1 MFVAIC
7 DDWLSSCR
15 VSRCPHRDEE
25 RRPSDLRPSIFF
37 MLNLEH
43 FLGWL
48 ETYEYQVPV
57 YIWTALTTVWVKI
70 GKIFACGA
78 IFEAFRAKNNLSGSS
93 FVPVHTD
100 SRQISNFA
108 LDFWRNQKKKMFN
121 VHTSCHATMLQHA
134 CTMSTRLELSW
145 EEKLFGPVKNTSINI
160 ALDSR
165 SDR

>member
-93 FVPVHTD
+93 FVPVQTVD
-100 SRQISNFA
+100 RFQISLSTF
-108 LDFWRNQKKKMFN
+108 DVTKKKKCSMFIHH
-121 VHTSCHATMLQHA
+121 VMLQ
-134 CTMSTRLELSW
+134 CSSTPAQWARGWNFHGKKSSSVLSR
-145 EEKLFGPVKNTSINI
+145 THQST
-160 ALDSR
+160 
-165 SDR
+165 